1 MKKDLKLRQIGVKRV
16 TFARSHSAF
25 TDLVSFKNQLLLCY
39 RRATDHVSSDGII
52 MIHRLDKHGKTLAVQ
67 RLSINGADLRDPKL
81 IITPDNYLCLLA
93 YARYRNEDNVTTHTD
108 NLTWRSQDG
117 HSWSSPNHLGHNLWW
132 LWRIVWRKDAAYGLA
147 YRRSKERVDL
157 LSGNP
162 HRSMHV
168 AHSGVLSKERH
179 HLGYP
184 NESAIHQTENGDLI
198 ALVRRDADSFTA
210 QLGSAKPPYSN
221 WLWHDL
227 NEYIGG
233 PTWLSLGENQFLV
246 AGRGWTGKQLITRL
260 WQLCIETGSLSILD
274 DLPSGGDN
282 SYPGIVVDKG
292 HLYISYYS
300 SHLDNVSEI
309 YLARYWLEPSASM

>member
-1 MKKDLKLRQIGVKRV
+1 MKKDLKLRRIGVKRV

-52 MIHRLDKHGKTLAVQ
+52 MIHRLDKHGKTLSVQ

-81 IITPDNYLCLLA
+81 IITPDKYLCLLA

-117 HSWSSPNHLGHNLWW
+117 HSWSSPNQLGHNLWW

-157 LSGNP
+157 LCGNP

-168 AHSGVLSKERH
+168 VHSGVLSKERH

-210 QLGSAKPPYSN
+210 QLGKSKAPYHK
-221 WLWHDL
+221 WDWQDL
-227 NEYIGG
+227 GHYIGG
-233 PTWLSLGENQFLV
+233 PAWLALDHERFIV
-246 AGRGWTGKQLITRL
+246 VGRAWTGERLITRL
-260 WQLCIETGSLSILD
+260 WLLSVSTGALDRLD
-274 DLPSGGDN
+274 DLPSSGDN
-282 SYPGIVVDKG
+282 SYPGITLVGNSVFV
-292 HLYISYYS
+292 SYYS
-300 SHLDNVSEI
+300 SHQDEATEI
-309 YLARYWLEPSASM
+309 YLAEYSVG